1 MKFVHYD
8 EARKATTEAV
18 SRWMKS
24 ASGVDK
30 ALLVADLL
38 GKLRLVLWSRADSV
52 ERARKGLEKQ
62 VSENRPWWSGE
73 ILLMS
78 EADDVDRNLWEDA
91 WQEAIP
97 VEQSPNLRTLS
108 RHRTRSSWF
117 AKVEEPLW
125 QAPEDGPGVVV
136 FYSFKGGVGRSTTLA
151 SFAIQRAQAGERVA
165 VVDFDLDA
173 PGIGRLLAADEQ
185 GTVSPWGVV
194 DYLVERPHCAVPL
207 DDYYHR
213 CARVAGKGEILVF
226 PAGTLSEDYPDKLAR
241 VDLEEPPR
249 EAGSPIVSLL
259 QEIKASLA
267 PQWILLDAR
276 TGVSEA
282 AGHLLSGLAHLH
294 VLFGTTSEQSWQGLQ
309 AVIDRLG
316 RQKVLMDKP
325 QAEIVLVQSMVPPSA
340 EAALAARNLF
350 ADRAREE
357 FTERYYAAAPENARD
372 PSNEMFWDVR
382 DLDSADAPHVPV
394 AITYDQRL
402 ADFRDIAE
410 VADLLSQ
417 STEHHDVANRILARF
432 ETEAEV

>member
-8 EARKATTEAV
+8 EARKATTEAI

-24 ASGVDK
+24 DSGVDK
-30 ALLVADLL
+30 ALLVTDLF
-38 GKLRLVLWSRADSV
+38 GKLRLILWSRGDSV
-52 ERARKGLEKQ
+52 EGARKGLEKQ
-62 VSENRPWWSGE
+62 VPENPPWWSGE

-78 EADDVDRNLWEDA
+78 GADEVDRNLWEGA
-91 WQEAIP
+91 WAEALP
-97 VEQSPNLRTLS
+97 DSESPNLRTLS

-125 QAPEDGPGVVV
+125 QAPEDGPGIVV

-151 SFAIQRAQAGERVA
+151 SFAIQRARAGERVA
-165 VVDFDLDA
+165 VIDFDLDA
-173 PGIGRLLAADEQ
+173 PGIGRLLAADER
-185 GTVSPWGVV
+185 GAVSPWGVV
-194 DYLVERPHCAVPL
+194 DYLVERPHGEVPL
-207 DDYYHR
+207 DDYYHG

-294 VLFGTTSEQSWQGLQ
+294 VLFGTTSEQSWQGLR

-316 RQKVLMDKP
+316 RQKVLIGKP

-340 EAALAARNLF
+340 EAALTARNFF

-357 FTERYYAAAPENARD
+357 FTERYYAAAPENAGD

-382 DLDSADAPHVPV
+382 DLDSADAPHAPV

-417 STEHHDVANRILARF
+417 YTEHHDVANRILARF
-432 ETEAEV
+432 ERETEA